1 MGKELVPSTSL
12 WPGLSEHEYIDNVPA
27 MRDERMDIV
36 HRSCYSE
43 GNKDMVY
50 MRLGVLDTLNE
61 LIGTDMVFLEGL
73 DLDVDWNIFS
83 RIRPHFLYAVLTG
96 TCKRP
101 YRR

>member
-1 MGKELVPSTSL
+1 
-12 WPGLSEHEYIDNVPA
+12 
-27 MRDERMDIV
+27 
-36 HRSCYSE
+36 
-43 GNKDMVY
+43 